1 MGRKMKTHK
10 TAAKRFKITGSGKIV
25 AYKSGKSHLLR
36 KKSSRRKRR
45 LTGIHPVSPAHLPR
59 IRKLLGR

>member
-10 TAAKRFKITGSGKIV
+10 TAVKRFKVTGSGKIV
-25 AYKSGKSHLLR
+25 AYKIGKSHLLR

-45 LTGIHPVSPAHLPR
+45 LSGIKPVSRAHLPR